1 MKPNLNH
8 VSAMKLLHLIVIINF
23 LLPSDDDAP
32 IRFTP
37 SNGHQKHFIT
47 CDKAYE
53 VRSRQIRTFKASLV
67 LEALMVGLKSYLLL
81 TGTDMAEP
89 KFVPFKIPLLLAAT
103 LFSMPFNVTNFSF
116 FSMLLFLEFDRSWHL
131 SESIMSSILVNSAL
145 EEG

>member
-8 VSAMKLLHLIVIINF
+8 VSAVKLLHLITITNF
-23 LLPSDDDAP
+23 LLPSDDDAS

-81 TGTDMAEP
+81 TETDMAEP
-89 KFVPFKIPLLLAAT
+89 NFFPFKRPLLLAAT
-103 LFSMPFNVTNFSF
+103 LFNIFFNVTISIV
-116 FSMLLFLEFDRSWHL
+116 SRPLFLEFDRSLHL
-131 SESIMSSILVNSAL
+131 SESIMNSTLVNSSL

>member
-8 VSAMKLLHLIVIINF
+8 VSAMKLLHLIAIINF

-67 LEALMVGLKSYLLL
+67 IRSSDGGIEVLPAADWDGHGRTQICSLQNISPLGRHLVQHALQCHQLH
-81 TGTDMAEP
+81 
-89 KFVPFKIPLLLAAT
+89 
-103 LFSMPFNVTNFSF
+103 
-116 FSMLLFLEFDRSWHL
+116 LLFQA
-131 SESIMSSILVNSAL
+131 AL
-145 EEG
+145 LGV

>member
-8 VSAMKLLHLIVIINF
+8 VSAVKLLHLITITNF
-23 LLPSDDDAP
+23 LLPSDDDAS

-67 LEALMVGLKSYLLL
+67 IRS
-81 TGTDMAEP
+81 
-89 KFVPFKIPLLLAAT
+89 
-103 LFSMPFNVTNFSF
+103 SF
-116 FSMLLFLEFDRSWHL
+116 FLLEDSDADLGWY
-131 SESIMSSILVNSAL
+131 ATP
-145 EEG
+145 